1 MHELKEG
8 DAVWFYTI
16 EAEDGRV
23 KAEVLRIVAGEHGG
37 DVPII
42 RVDDLSCGTR
52 SVRTTW
58 EKVAPY
64 VMLPPLYRLSIGA
77 ANIAATPA
85 PNAWAASAPAGS
97 PSMAS
102 PRPRSPRMATR
113 PSPRP
118 RGAAPT

>member
-1 MHELKEG
+1 MHGLKEG

-85 PNAWAASAPAGS
+85 PLPGRPSLAP
-97 PSMAS
+97 PSFRDTGEEMS
-102 PRPRSPRMATR
+102 DTSLKRLRTMRPR
-113 PSPRP
+113 
-118 RGAAPT
+118 